1 MGGPFLKV
9 NKVIGIEIKSSKV
22 LTERTVSFDV
32 GPSIFSMH
40 FSLRKFKLKNEKYL
54 RNLNFHE
61 GALEWS
67 L

>member
-1 MGGPFLKV
+1 MKGMIF
-9 NKVIGIEIKSSKV
+9 

-32 GPSIFSMH
+32 GPSIFSIQ
-40 FSLRKFKLKNEKYL
+40 FSLKILIKKFQLKNEKYL
-54 RNLNFHE
+54 RDLNFHE